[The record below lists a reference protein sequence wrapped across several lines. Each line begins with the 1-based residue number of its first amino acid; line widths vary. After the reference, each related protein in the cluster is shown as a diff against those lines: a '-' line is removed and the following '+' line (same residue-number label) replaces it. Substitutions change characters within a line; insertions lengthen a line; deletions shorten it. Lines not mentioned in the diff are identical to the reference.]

1 MIIFRPAS
9 LTTTCVAATAVAVAV
24 GFAGAGLWSEVL
36 CAPDVTP
43 VARSAATAVPA
54 HPVTLAANNLQAN
67 DMLAIG
73 IRGPSGGLVPVA
85 ETRLAPDTRLAQA
98 TRPQNQAPAQAQRPS
113 QNPATPAP
121 AGTPAMNMGGD
132 HSMPDAAFTLVTG
145 IADGKLVYI
154 GRGGKIDGQ
163 VNPTLEVNE
172 NDLVQITIIN
182 GEGAKH
188 DVVIPDYRTTSQY
201 VTGKRASST
210 VVFRVGSRGSYEYF
224 CDVPGHRDSGMEGR
238 IVVGPRAAPTAGAGV
253 SIVRDPAELPPPI
266 PLRGPAT
273 VRFDLETVEL
283 EGKLDDNSTY
293 TYWTFN
299 GKVPG
304 PFLRAR
310 VGDTI
315 EMHLKNAKD
324 SLMIHSVDLHAVI
337 GPGGGAG
344 LTQAEPGQELMFTFK
359 AMQPGLYVYHC
370 ATPMVANHIAAG
382 MYGMILIEPEAGLPK
397 VDHEFYVMQGEIYV
411 GNEMGTKGL
420 QEFSVEK
427 LLNERPEYFVF
438 NGAPGGLTAE
448 HPLHAKVGDTVRI
461 FFGVGG
467 PNFTSSFHMIGEIF
481 DRAYSFA
488 SLTSPPLTGVQ
499 TISVPPGGA
508 AMVEMKLSVPG
519 RYILVDHA
527 LTRMERG
534 LAGYMIVDGAPAPE
548 IFHQGKAQ

>member
-1 MIIFRPAS
+1 MRAVGHVILATLAVAAFAALHGQTTASAADPDSAPAAHAMHVHGAAPPDSVIPDGHGMAGGAATRTAQARTPAQQQRPA
-9 LTTTCVAATAVAVAV
+9 
-24 GFAGAGLWSEVL
+24 
-36 CAPDVTP
+36 
-43 VARSAATAVPA
+43 
-54 HPVTLAANNLQAN
+54 Q
-67 DMLAIG
+67 
-73 IRGPSGGLVPVA
+73 
-85 ETRLAPDTRLAQA
+85 
-98 TRPQNQAPAQAQRPS
+98 
-113 QNPATPAP
+113 TPAP
-121 AGTPAMNMGGD
+121 AAGTMAPMVGGD

-154 GRGGKIDGQ
+154 GRGGKIEGQ
-163 VNPTLEVNE
+163 VNPTLDVNE

-182 GEGAKH
+182 GEGARH
-188 DVVIPDYRTTSQY
+188 DIFIPDFRSTSQY

-210 VVFRVGSRGSYEYF
+210 VVFRVGSRGSYSYF

-238 IVVGPRAAPTAGAGV
+238 IEVHPKAAAAPGAGV

-266 PLRGPAT
+266 PLRGPAL

-283 EGKLDDNSTY
+283 EGKLDDQSTY

-310 VGDTI
+310 VGDTV

-344 LTQAEPGQELMFTFK
+344 MTQAEPGQELVFTFK

-397 VDHEFYVMQGEIYV
+397 VDHEFYVMQGELYT
-411 GNEMGTKGL
+411 GSDGPSKGL

-448 HPLHAKVGDTVRI
+448 HPLHAKVGETVRI

-467 PNFTSSFHMIGEIF
+467 PNFTSSFHVIGEIF

-488 SLTSPPLTGVQ
+488 SLTSPALTGVQ

-508 AMVEMKLSVPG
+508 AMVEMQLHVPG

-534 LAGYMIVDGAPAPE
+534 LAGYMIVDGPAAPE
-548 IFHQGKAQ
+548 IIHSGKAQ